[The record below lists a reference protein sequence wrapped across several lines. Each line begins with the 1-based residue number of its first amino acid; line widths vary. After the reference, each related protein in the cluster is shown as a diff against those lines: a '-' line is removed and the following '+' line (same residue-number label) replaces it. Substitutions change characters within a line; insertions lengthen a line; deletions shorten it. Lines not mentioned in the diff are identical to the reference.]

1 MVASSEKAASSA
13 KAVSS
18 AKAAISASEK
28 QLYLAILCSLFG
40 SKMPETKKAAAART
54 GEDFKRAQSAPFF
67 SPVMCQ
73 ELPGIGLEITIE
85 QDAGSMVQVPIPQ
98 PTCKMQGPSSAGSP
112 KISNA
117 NTYKMCR

>member
-40 SKMPETKKAAAART
+40 SKMPETKK
-54 GEDFKRAQSAPFF
+54 S
-67 SPVMCQ
+67 S
-73 ELPGIGLEITIE
+73 
-85 QDAGSMVQVPIPQ
+85 GS
-98 PTCKMQGPSSAGSP
+98 
-112 KISNA
+112 
-117 NTYKMCR
+117 

>member
-40 SKMPETKKAAAART
+40 SKMSETKKAAA
-54 GEDFKRAQSAPFF
+54 GLEDFKRAQSAPFF